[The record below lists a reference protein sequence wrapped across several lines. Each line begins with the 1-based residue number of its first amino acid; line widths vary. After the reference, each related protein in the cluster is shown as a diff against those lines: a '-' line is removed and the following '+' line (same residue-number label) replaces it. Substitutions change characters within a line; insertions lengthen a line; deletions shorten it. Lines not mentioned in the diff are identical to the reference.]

1 MISSRGI
8 LVLLKM
14 IDMTEEQSGSF
25 SWQQDRE
32 ARRRRRRE
40 SHLRRRRHHG
50 EYAHRGKSWI
60 GVVIIAAGILWLL
73 RVLGAPLPGWLFTW
87 PVGLVV
93 LGIFAGLGSGF
104 RNLASYILILI
115 GLVFLA
121 HDSLWPDL
129 DMEKYL
135 WPVVIIFIGI
145 AFVVKRRRW
154 DHKKEWLKAHHPEWV
169 DWHAHL
175 REHWQNACPAAAVRP
190 PQPPPPGGPARAEA
204 TGAEGGTGGGPG
216 ASAHSPQDW
225 IDITTIFG
233 GTRRQ
238 IFSKDFKGG
247 DLVNVCGGTEI
258 DMTHADI
265 RGTVVIDVVAL
276 WGGIRIAVPPN
287 WQIRMDV
294 THIMGGTDVRRGDG
308 SAVQDP
314 GKVLVITGVVMMAG
328 IEIRDVL

>member
-14 IDMTEEQSGSF
+14 IYMTEEQSGSF

-50 EYAHRGKSWI
+50 ELDHRGKSWI
-60 GVVIIAAGILWLL
+60 GVVIIAAGVLWLL
-73 RVLGAPLPGWLFTW
+73 MVLGVPLPEWLFTW
-87 PVGLVV
+87 PVGLIV
-93 LGIFAGLGSGF
+93 LGLFTGLGSGF
-104 RNLASYILILI
+104 RKLTSYILILI

-121 HDSLWPDL
+121 HYSIWPEL
-129 DMEKYL
+129 DVEKYL
-135 WPVVIIFIGI
+135 WPVAIIFIGI
-145 AFVVKRRRW
+145 AFVVKRRKW
-154 DHKKEWLKAHHPEWV
+154 DHKKEWLKTYHPEWA

-175 REHWQNACPAAAVRP
+175 RERWQSGCPAGTRNLSSGQAERAAETN
-190 PQPPPPGGPARAEA
+190 PGSGTSPEGP
-204 TGAEGGTGGGPG
+204 EGSTAGERGTR
-216 ASAHSPQDW
+216 SHSPQDW
-225 IDITTIFG
+225 IDITTVFG

-265 RGTVVIDVVAL
+265 HGTVVI
-276 WGGIRIAVPPN
+276 
-287 WQIRMDV
+287 
-294 THIMGGTDVRRGDG
+294 
-308 SAVQDP
+308 
-314 GKVLVITGVVMMAG
+314 
-328 IEIRDVL
+328 